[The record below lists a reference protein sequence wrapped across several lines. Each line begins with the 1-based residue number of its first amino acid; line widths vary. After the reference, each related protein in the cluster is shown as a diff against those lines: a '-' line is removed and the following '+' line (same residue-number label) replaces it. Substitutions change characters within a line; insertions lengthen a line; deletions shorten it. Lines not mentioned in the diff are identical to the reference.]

1 MSNFKFFNL
10 ISTIILFD
18 ISLCM
23 VVFPFKTIK
32 EEKNG
37 EINENSEEYNSNHF
51 LNDYFTRPN
60 YIPMKI
66 GLPQQDVNFLIS
78 LQECGFKIGNFT
90 NCKKYMTNY
99 LSNYNP
105 RNSMTIKYINFDN
118 EECSAEETIYAYDD
132 LHLKDI
138 KKFSNI
144 GFNLGNREE
153 NNNICGIIG
162 LKLGFSDE
170 CIKLNNIIK
179 NFKSN
184 KITSNYKWMMK
195 YNSLD
200 EGLFIIGA
208 NMDEI
213 IPNYNDENLFYSYAI
228 MTGMNLIWGF
238 PLRQIKCGDNI
249 TINTNEKEIKLD
261 IDFSLIK
268 GDRAYYEYI
277 ETYFFQKYYS
287 KGICY
292 KYLWNYDEFSIYN
305 TIECKKGKFGN
316 DDIDKFPNLSF
327 NIDSGIILNF
337 EGKDLFTETKYKYF
351 FNIVFINDGSMISIL
366 ERNSWIFG
374 KIFFKKFPVIMDWDA
389 KRIFIYN
396 NYNYTKE
403 VQ

>member
-1 MSNFKFFNL
+1 MSNFKFFKL

-23 VVFPFKTIK
+23 IVFPFKTIK
-32 EEKNG
+32 EDRNG

-66 GLPQQDVNFLIS
+66 GKPQQNVNFLLS
-78 LQECGFKIGNFT
+78 LQDCGFKIGNFT
-90 NCKKYMTNY
+90 NCEKYMANY
-99 LSNYNP
+99 LSNYKKE
-105 RNSMTIKYINFDN
+105 NSASIKFIDFYN
-118 EECSAEETIYAYDD
+118 EEYSVEETIYAYDE
-132 LHLKDI
+132 LQLKNI
-138 KKFSNI
+138 KAFSNI
-144 GFNLGNREE
+144 GLYLGKSDEK
-153 NNNICGIIG
+153 ICGIIG
-162 LKLGFSDE
+162 LKLGFSDD
-170 CIKLNNIIK
+170 CIKFKNILKI
-179 NFKSN
+179 FKSY
-184 KITSNYKWMMK
+184 KITNNYKWMMK

-213 IPNYNDENLFYSYAI
+213 IPNYNIENLFNSYAI
-228 MTGMNLIWGF
+228 MSGMNLMWGLS
-238 PLRQIKCGDNI
+238 LRQLICGDNI
-249 TINTNEKEIKLD
+249 AINTNEKTIKLD

-277 ETYFFQKYYS
+277 ETYFFQKYYF
-287 KGICY
+287 KEICY
-292 KYLWNYDEFSIYN
+292 KYVWNYDELNIYN
-305 TIECKKGKFGN
+305 IIECKKGKFGS

-327 NIDSGIILNF
+327 NIDSGPILNF

-351 FNIVFINDGSMISIL
+351 FNIVFINDGSMVPIL

-374 KIFFKKFPVIMDWDA
+374 KIFFKKFPVIMDSDT
-389 KRIFIYN
+389 KTISIYN